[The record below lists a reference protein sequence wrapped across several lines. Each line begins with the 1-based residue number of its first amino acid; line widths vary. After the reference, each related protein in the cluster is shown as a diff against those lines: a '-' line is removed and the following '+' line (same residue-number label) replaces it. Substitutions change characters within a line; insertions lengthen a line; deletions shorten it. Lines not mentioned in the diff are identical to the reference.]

1 MRLLDLLFGHFFFHG
16 DGPRQGQRP
25 VERGAIPVAEDADV
39 GFAPPLVV
47 HPDEL
52 GAPRRIATRHPR
64 IDGLADEGDHRAVEV
79 AGVLYV
85 FDPRVHARKRTGHQR
100 TPLAF
105 SIPSAQICCSVV
117 SWGSQLAAY
126 FAR

>member
-64 IDGLADEGDHRAVEV
+64 VDGLADEVNHGRVEV
-79 AGVLYV
+79 AEIVGV
-85 FDPRVHARKRTGHQR
+85 FDPRVHARERTRHQS
-100 TPLAF
+100 TPFDF
-105 SIPSAQICCSVV
+105 SKPSAQICCSVV